1 MADGA
6 PAFTDLTNHVLIAMP
21 SMGDDDLF
29 AGSVVY
35 VCQHSPNGAMGLIV
49 NKPADVDVAGLFRKL
64 ELSLARAGLAAQSVL
79 HGGPVQPERG
89 FVLHDPMLAVGMSE
103 GETAYIATLRVPSG
117 LEITTSRDVLEA
129 ISAGG
134 GPSRVLIVLGSSVW
148 GPGQLEAEMARGSW
162 LSVSA
167 DSQVIFDTPV
177 AERRARALALLGLQA
192 WMLAPQ
198 AGHA

>member
-6 PAFTDLTNHVLIAMP
+6 PAFTNLTNHFLIAMP
-21 SMGDDDLF
+21 TMGDDGLF
-29 AGSVVY
+29 VGSVVY

-49 NKPADVDVAGLFRKL
+49 NKPADVEVTGLFNKL
-64 ELSLARAGLAAQSVL
+64 ELSLARVDLVGRPVL

-103 GETAYIATLRVPSG
+103 GETAYIATLRVPGG
-117 LEITTSRDVLEA
+117 LEMTTSRDVLEA

-134 GPSRVLIVLGSSVW
+134 GPSRLLIVLGSSVW

-162 LSVSA
+162 LSAPA
-167 DSQVIFDTPV
+167 DNEVIFDTPLKQ
-177 AERRARALALLGLQA
+177 RHARALALLGLQA

-198 AGHA
+198 VGHA